1 MEVQHVYWANL
12 CPELEIDLEPKP
24 LLVDIAKS
32 QSQYKGQNWLSCPA
46 IKDKNYNTFLTHI
59 PHNLEVK
66 FEKNSL
72 YTNDQR
78 VTPRQGLY
86 EKSYAFDWDIKRI
99 FFSESPQIMEVT
111 PSYLHKTSYSRYGHA
126 PSGAFDISRW
136 FRPSS
141 PMFQLWPEEDAFLA
155 KGGEAHLYFNFP
167 NNKKIVLKEFYFTE
181 KLEEIMYLNLNHKN
195 IMPKQTLH
203 SVYKMFEDS
212 KRKEIVLSEILR
224 NLK

>member
-141 PMFQLWPEEDAFLA
+141 PMFQLWSEENIFLA
-155 KGGEAHLYFNFP
+155 KKGEAHLYFNFP
-167 NNKKIVLKEFYFTE
+167 NNKKVVLKEFYFTDT
-181 KLEEIMYLNLNHKN
+181 LQEIVQLNVDHKN
-195 IMPKQTLH
+195 IVPRQSLD
-203 SVYKMFEDS
+203 SIYNMFEAT
-212 KRKEIVLSEILR
+212 KRRKVVLSEIMK
-224 NLK
+224 NIK